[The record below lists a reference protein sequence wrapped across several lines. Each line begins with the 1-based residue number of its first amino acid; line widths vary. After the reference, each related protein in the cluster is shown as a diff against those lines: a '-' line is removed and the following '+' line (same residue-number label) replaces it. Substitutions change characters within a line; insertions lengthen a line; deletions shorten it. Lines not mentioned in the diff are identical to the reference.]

1 MKRSDR
7 TTGQSIDSDDGKSS
21 EGALSGIRIV
31 DLSRVLAGP
40 WCTQCFADMGAQV
53 LKVET
58 PGLGDETRTWSPPS
72 MGGHA
77 AYFTCVNRGKASLV
91 LDLKVTGDRDR
102 LLQAISVADV
112 VVENFR
118 AGSLERLGLGPEV
131 MKVANPRLILCSISG
146 YGRSG
151 PEASRAGY
159 DFVIQA
165 ESGLMSATGEPDGQ
179 PLKAGVAVSD
189 LFAGLYASQA
199 ILAALI
205 ARGRTGKGTHIDVA
219 MFDCQVAA
227 MANVAANALA
237 TGAPSKRHGNGHPNV
252 VPYRVFDAEDQ
263 PFVLA
268 VGNDGQF
275 GRLARDVIGKP
286 ELADDPRFATNDV
299 RSRNRDVL
307 NTILSDVF
315 SRHTAETWLTALR
328 EANIPGGR
336 INDLTDALAT
346 KQAKARQL
354 VSSFSTE
361 DGDVRA
367 VRYPV
372 LAEGLCTN
380 VTPPPKLGEGGD
392 AMLRS
397 WLAR

>member
-1 MKRSDR
+1 MHYNRMTDQTAESDNR
-7 TTGQSIDSDDGKSS
+7 GSPK
-21 EGALSGIRIV
+21 GALSGIRIV

-40 WCTQCFADMGAQV
+40 WCTQCCADMGAQV
-53 LKVET
+53 LKVEP
-58 PGLGDETRTWSPPS
+58 PGSGDETRTWSPPS

-77 AYFTCVNRGKASLV
+77 AYFTCANRGKSSIV
-91 LDLKVTGDRDR
+91 LDLKSALDRDR
-102 LLQAISVADV
+102 LLQAIAVADV

-131 MKVANPRLILCSISG
+131 MLAENPRLILCSISG

-151 PEASRAGY
+151 PEATRAGY

-165 ESGLMSATGEPDGQ
+165 ESGLMAVTGDPDGQ
-179 PLKAGVAVSD
+179 PMKVGVAVSD

-205 ARGRTGKGTHIDVA
+205 ARDRTGKGTHLDVS

-237 TGAPSKRHGNGHPNV
+237 TDLPSQRHGNGHPNV

-263 PFVLA
+263 PFVVA
-268 VGNDGQF
+268 IGNDGQF
-275 GRLARDVIGKP
+275 VRLARDVIGQP
-286 ELADDPRFATNDV
+286 QLADDPRFATNEA
-299 RSRNRDVL
+299 RSCNRDLL
-307 NTILSDVF
+307 NASLANLF
-315 SRHTAETWLTALR
+315 RQRTAETWLTALR

-336 INDLTDALAT
+336 INDVTTALAT
-346 KQAKARQL
+346 RQAEERQL
-354 VSSFSTE
+354 VLSFPTE
-361 DGDVRA
+361 GGQVRT

-372 LAEGLCTN
+372 RAEGLCTE
-380 VTPPPKLGEGGD
+380 VGPPPKLGEGGEV
-392 AMLRS
+392 MLEKWSRKP
-397 WLAR
+397 